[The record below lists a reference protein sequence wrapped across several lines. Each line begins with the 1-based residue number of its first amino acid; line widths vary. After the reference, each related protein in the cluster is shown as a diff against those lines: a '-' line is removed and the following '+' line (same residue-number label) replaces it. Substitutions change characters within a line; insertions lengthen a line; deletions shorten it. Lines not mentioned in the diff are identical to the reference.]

1 MTMMNSQPS
10 LSLAQVERALRV
22 PLPGYAAQERMAT
35 RPRLVLA
42 GAPDAQPPVQAAV
55 LLALFARDGRV
66 WLPLTRR
73 SEQVAHHRGQI
84 SFPGGA
90 RETGDDDLWGT
101 ALREAEE
108 ELGLDTVSAR
118 QIGLLTPLYIPSSH
132 FQVHPYV
139 AELPAAPMYRPD
151 GREVAEV
158 IELPLDV
165 LLDPAVKHEELR
177 TLHDTQVWVPF
188 YRYGEHVI
196 WGATAMM
203 LSELEVLLDLAGL
216 AR

>member
-1 MTMMNSQPS
+1 MEEVGFT
-10 LSLAQVERALRV
+10 LARVERALQQ
-22 PLPGYAAQERMAT
+22 PLPGVAAQERMAT

-42 GAPDAQPPVQAAV
+42 ASPEAQPPVQAAV
-55 LLALFARDGRV
+55 LLALFARDGRI

-73 SEQVAHHRGQI
+73 SEHVAHHRGQI

-90 RETGDDDLWGT
+90 REGDENLWQT

-108 ELGLDTVSAR
+108 ELGLDGGGVR
-118 QIGLLTPLYIPSSH
+118 QIGALTPLYIPSSH
-132 FQVHPYV
+132 FEVQPYV
-139 AELPAAPMYRPD
+139 AALPSPPSYRLD
-151 GREVAEV
+151 QREVAQV
-158 IELPLDV
+158 IELPLDA
-165 LLDPAVKHEELR
+165 LLEPANKHEEMR

-203 LSELEVLLDLAGL
+203 LSELEALLAVS
-216 AR
+216 